1 MDLTE
6 LTTYQALVYQ
16 SRANR
21 TVKAQFEQTLREHN
35 LTVMQWSVLGFVK
48 DAGKQGIRISD
59 LAKMID
65 TSLAFITNSV
75 NALQAKGIVCRS
87 EHESD
92 SRAKMV
98 SVAPAYRKKLDVIEK
113 QLHQD
118 MGAWLKDRLGEEDMQ
133 TYLRVLKQ
141 VAEITD

>member
-1 MDLTE
+1 MDLSE
-6 LTTYQALVYQ
+6 LTTYQALVNQ

-35 LTVMQWSVLGFVK
+35 LTVMQWSVLGFIK

-59 LAKMID
+59 LAQKID

-75 NALQAKGIVCRS
+75 NALQAKGIVCRA

-92 SRAKMV
+92 NRAKLV
-98 SVAPAYRKKLDVIEK
+98 SVAPAYRKKLESIEK
-113 QLHQD
+113 QLHQRMD
-118 MGAWLKDRLGEEDMQ
+118 SWLESCLGSGVKA
-133 TYLRVLKQ
+133 YLETLEKIAQ
-141 VAEITD
+141 SSN